1 MKNCAFVLLFII
13 FCWGCSNMEV
23 GVEEDVFSAT
33 GMNLPIEDLT
43 VEDILLEGA
52 PEELVRATK
61 KVLGSRMGKILLREL
76 KNRYPN
82 GPFIRFHFFGKI
94 DEDGEIV
101 DEAGEMRYY
110 GMGVIGYNRNALRL
124 KTNEELLFHEFFHVF
139 QTGDLKPQ
147 KSRNNELEAY
157 LAQYIYGESKQ
168 TTIVNTEFTIALGVL
183 ANDLR
188 KNSLTEKEMDLFYQN
203 YNAAL
208 ILLEIMPEYS
218 GEGCYSIRLN
228 KGENPFPNLMKLM
241 KS

>member
-1 MKNCAFVLLFII
+1 
-13 FCWGCSNMEV
+13 MEV
-23 GVEEDVFSAT
+23 GVEGDVFSAT

-124 KTNEELLFHEFFHVF
+124 KTNEELLFH
-139 QTGDLKPQ
+139 
-147 KSRNNELEAY
+147 
-157 LAQYIYGESKQ
+157 
-168 TTIVNTEFTIALGVL
+168 
-183 ANDLR
+183 
-188 KNSLTEKEMDLFYQN
+188 
-203 YNAAL
+203 
-208 ILLEIMPEYS
+208 
-218 GEGCYSIRLN
+218 
-228 KGENPFPNLMKLM
+228 
-241 KS
+241 

>member
-23 GVEEDVFSAT
+23 GVEGDVFSAT

-168 TTIVNTEFTIALGVL
+168 TTIVNIEFTKMLGVL
-183 ANDLR
+183 AKHFR
-188 KNSLTEKEMDLFYQN
+188 KNSLTAQELDLFYRN
-203 YNAAL
+203 YNTAL
-208 ILLEIMPEYS
+208 ILLEMMPEYS
-218 GEGCYSIRLN
+218 GEGWYTVRV
-228 KGENPFPNLMKLM
+228 GTGTNPFPNLSKLM